1 MEKYLQFGL
10 YTSDCPKWLLDKIKK
25 IKKEKVDRSFIIEV
39 LQAIKEE
46 FDPQLHTITTTHDFK
61 TSRFISV
68 KEVLEKRQRSCG
80 SMSTVVASV
89 LRNFGVPVKLINGK
103 FIKDNPKMRHAWTEI
118 WLDNEWVPF
127 DITRKDFAL
136 TSYHVRLGEY
146 VDWEDLE
153 KELAT
158 S

>member
-1 MEKYLQFGL
+1 M
-10 YTSDCPKWLLDKIKK
+10 LDKIKK
-25 IKKEKVDRSFIIEV
+25 IKKKKVDRSFIIEV

-46 FDPQLHTITTTHDFK
+46 FDSKLHTITTTHDFK

-89 LRNFGVPVKLINGK
+89 LRNFGVSVKLINGM
-103 FIKDNPKMRHAWTEI
+103 FIKDNPNMRHAWIEV

-127 DITRKDFAL
+127 DITKKNFAL
-136 TSYHVRLGEY
+136 TPYHIRLGEY
-146 VDWEDLE
+146 VDWEDLK
-153 KELAT
+153 KEQST
-158 S
+158 